1 MFNLKRKEE
10 EPSVIDPVVDT
21 LIDEMKTGYS
31 DEFRDQAHALKLLM
45 EAKAAEPKPDRV
57 SLNTAAGI
65 AANLAGIAM
74 ILIFEKNNV
83 ITTKSLS
90 FISKLKS

>member
-1 MFNLKRKEE
+1 MFKLKRKEE
-10 EPSVIDPVVDT
+10 TPSVIDPVIEA

-31 DEFRDQAHALKLLM
+31 DEFRDQAHALKLLE

-57 SLNTAAGI
+57 SLDTVAVV

-74 ILIFEKNNV
+74 ILLFEKKNV
-83 ITTKSLS
+83 ITTKGLS
-90 FISKLKS
+90 FLPKPKL